1 MKKKQDEVVTIK
13 KCISESIRTKELLLK
28 KAFIE
33 KILMASTLIVATLK
47 NGNKVLLCG
56 NGGSAAD
63 CQHWAGEMTGR
74 FLKERSPLEFISLTV
89 NSSEIT
95 CIGNDYSFDKIFS
108 RQVEGLGKK
117 GDILVCI
124 STSGMSKN
132 VIEAAKTAKKKMMKV
147 LSLTGK
153 EPSPLSEISNIT
165 ISVPSTRTPRIQEA
179 HSLIIHILCHLVEE
193 ALF

>member
-28 KAFIE
+28 PVYIE
-33 KILMASTLIVATLK
+33 KILMASTLIVSALK

-74 FLKERSPLEFISLTV
+74 FLKERNPLEFISLTA

-132 VIEAAKTAKKKMMKV
+132 VIEAAKTAKKKRMKV